1 MHMDKTCVYE
11 QDMCICKRHVYK
23 DKPFVYEYDMCL
35 RIRHIS
41 TDKTCV
47 YGQHILQPFFGIC
60 SKIHQTGCLSI
71 NISTKRNWKRSTI
84 DLVV

>member
-1 MHMDKTCVYE
+1 VHMDKTCVYE

-35 RIRHIS
+35 RIRHMS

-71 NISTKRNWKRSTI
+71 NISTKRN
-84 DLVV
+84 